1 MSDSGTQTQWLTKI
15 LQQLRSRDDVVSEI
29 LEDGRNSF
37 KISYNG
43 KSKKIFLPDVSSDFR
58 TQKYQFSQLRKTLTE
73 LGIHEGQEFVGS
85 KRSRRPMSQE
95 MLAARAKKKKEFD
108 AWQELW
114 RMIRKA
120 EKSLDVEYEIAQMMD
135 YY

>member
-37 KISYNG
+37 EISYNG

-95 MLAARAKKKKEFD
+95 MLAARAKNQKEFD

-120 EKSLDVEYEIAQMMD
+120 EKSLDVEYDIAQMMD